1 MFLFQV
7 CWGLAQLVL
16 GMRAQARLGVVGV
29 LLLLVIGAAVRVR
42 RTGLAVTAAVMFT
55 LLMTHA

>member
-1 MFLFQV
+1 MFLLQV

-16 GMRAQARLGVVGV
+16 GMRAQLRLGVVGV
-29 LLLLVIGAAVRVR
+29 LLLLVIGAGIRAR

-55 LLMTHA
+55 LLMAHA